1 MSCKNTVGVIQD
13 SKLSLQ
19 PFSNV
24 AVGIATLTLIRILLA
39 RFSDSVL
46 AFDSHCFLSLRF
58 CLLSP
63 FFFCLSSKCHPPP
76 LRAGW
81 LPFCCP
87 SSAWSWS
94 STLAG
99 AGVNAAA
106 SLSPRRARVLRQ
118 LMRSTTS
125 HQCWWEARHARV
137 WGTPGVRVQT
147 PAVPSVSGRHRFWM
161 GTSRVWMWDG

>member
-1 MSCKNTVGVIQD
+1 MLLLASRLWLWSVFYWQD
-13 SKLSLQ
+13 
-19 PFSNV
+19 F
-24 AVGIATLTLIRILLA
+24 LTL
-39 RFSDSVL
+39 FSPLTRTAFSLSASV
-46 AFDSHCFLSLRF
+46 SSP
-58 CLLSP
+58 P

-125 HQCWWEARHARV
+125 HQCWWEARHARA